1 MLYRLCNNGRGVLI
15 TREPIMLEGSLK
27 VELETPLEEEYTAII
42 KSGGKEYYRAIR
54 EGVFELDAR
63 RILPGVM
70 QIKVIKNGA
79 VNPTWTLDEL
89 YAVCKGDCVA
99 VAGNTLEYDRLLAEQ
114 RAEMDELREEMRA
127 FKDELQQFRRDF
139 DEVYA
144 DADILN

>member
-1 MLYRLCNNGRGVLI
+1 MLYRLCNNGRGVLM
-15 TREPIMLEGSLK
+15 TREPVILEGSLK
-27 VELETPLEEEYTAII
+27 VELEGPAEEEYTAII
-42 KSGGKEYYRAIR
+42 KSGDKEYYRAIR

-114 RAEMDELREEMRA
+114 RAEMDELREKMREFEDRLLGLRA
-127 FKDELQQFRRDF
+127 DF
-139 DEVYA
+139 DANYKGRQ
-144 DADILN
+144 II

>member
-1 MLYRLCNNGRGVLI
+1 M
-15 TREPIMLEGSLK
+15 TREPVMLEDSLK
-27 VELETPLEEEYTAII
+27 VELETPICECTAII
-42 KSGGKEYYRAIR
+42 KSGDKEYYRPIR

-99 VAGNTLEYDRLLAEQ
+99 VCGNTLEYDRLLAEQ
-114 RAEMDELREEMRA
+114 RAEMEELREKMREFEDRLLGLRA
-127 FKDELQQFRRDF
+127 DF
-139 DEVYA
+139 DANYKGRQ
-144 DADILN
+144 II

>member
-1 MLYRLCNNGRGVLI
+1 MRYRLCNNGRGVLI
-15 TREPIMLEGSLK
+15 TREPIMLEATLK

-42 KSGGKEYYRAIR
+42 KSGDKEYYRPIR

-89 YAVCKGDCVA
+89 YAVCKGNCVA
-99 VAGNTLEYDRLLAEQ
+99 VSGNTLEYDRLLAEQ
-114 RAEMDELREEMRA
+114 RAEMDELRETMRE
-127 FKDELQQFRRDF
+127 FEKRLIGLREDF
-139 DEVYA
+139 DANYKGRQ
-144 DADILN
+144 II

>member
-1 MLYRLCNNGRGVLI
+1 M
-15 TREPIMLEGSLK
+15 TREPVILEGSLK
-27 VELETPLEEEYTAII
+27 VELETPICECTAII
-42 KSGGKEYYRAIR
+42 KSGDKEYYRSIR

-99 VAGNTLEYDRLLAEQ
+99 VGGNTLEYDRLLAEQ
-114 RAEMDELREEMRA
+114 RAEMEELRETMRE
-127 FKDELQQFRRDF
+127 FEKRLIGLREDF
-139 DEVYA
+139 DANYKGRQ
-144 DADILN
+144 II